1 MATGARDKYWSGQAL
16 PSVFKHTLLDKYVPP
31 FAGMTGSVGRRVVYL
46 DGYAGRG
53 RYADGTPASAEK
65 IMMVAQAQYESV
77 NLAWTCF
84 FVEQDAE
91 SARVLASVVGE
102 YAAKGVTAH
111 AHRGNVQDVL
121 DRVVASAVGCPLFL
135 FLDPCGLG
143 LPFDRMSGLLN
154 GERKK
159 GWPPTEFL
167 LNFSLEAVRRIGGH
181 ITASQPNEATLK
193 RMDTTVGGPWWREG
207 FAGGVTDAAVEAV
220 VAGFS
225 ERLST
230 ATGMDLV
237 PVPVRRAPTHKP
249 VYDLIFGTRAP
260 HGLWVFGDA
269 VARSTQAWWDTL
281 EEVEVDAQAEEDQ
294 GTLFTTTATVR
305 PVLETVE
312 EAALPVITDNLRS
325 LLHSYPA
332 GFRVVDHT
340 RLVFGEFYGQVREM
354 VVRKAVKELHRQGG
368 TATTGV
374 GGVKKTR
381 ELVVL
386 PPA

>member
-1 MATGARDKYWSGQAL
+1 MATGAGERYWSGQAL

-31 FAGMTGSVGRRVVYL
+31 FAGMTGSIGRRVVYL

-53 RYADGTPASAEK
+53 RYADGKPASAEK

-77 NLAWTCF
+77 GLAWTCF

-91 SARVLASVVGE
+91 SARVLAGVVGE

-111 AHRGNVQDVL
+111 AHRGDVQDVL
-121 DRVVASAVGCPLFL
+121 DRVLTSAVGCPLFL

-143 LPFDRMSGLLN
+143 LPFDRMKGLLN

-167 LNFSLEAVRRIGGH
+167 LNFSLEAVRRIAGH
-181 ITASQPNEATLK
+181 VTASQPNEATLR
-193 RMDTTVGGPWWREG
+193 RMDDTVGGPWWREH
-207 FAGGVTDAAVEAV
+207 FAGGVTDNAVEAV

-225 ERLST
+225 RRLST

-281 EEVEVDAQAEEDQ
+281 EEVEVDAQGEEDQ
-294 GTLFTTTATVR
+294 GSLFTATATVR

-325 LLHSYPA
+325 LLRSHPA

-340 RLVFGEFYGQVREM
+340 KAVFGDFYGQVRES
-354 VVRKAVKELHRQGG
+354 VVRKAVKALHQHGG
-368 TATTGV
+368 TASTGI
-374 GGVKKTR
+374 GGKTR
-381 ELVVL
+381 ELVVK
-386 PPA
+386 PPI

>member
-1 MATGARDKYWSGQAL
+1 MATGAREKYWSGQAL

-31 FAGMTGSVGRRVVYL
+31 FAGMTGSIGRRVVYL

-53 RYADGTPASAEK
+53 RYADGKPASAEK

-77 NLAWTCF
+77 GLAWTCF

-91 SARVLASVVGE
+91 SASVLAGVVGE

-111 AHRGNVQDVL
+111 AHRGDVQDVL

-181 ITASQPNEATLK
+181 VTASQPNAATLR
-193 RMDTTVGGPWWREG
+193 RMDDTVGGPWWREH
-207 FAGGVTDAAVEAV
+207 FVGGVTDNAVEAV

-225 ERLST
+225 KRLST

-281 EEVEVDAQAEEDQ
+281 EEVEVDAQAEQDQ
-294 GTLFTTTATVR
+294 GSLFTTTATVR

-325 LLHSYPA
+325 LLGSYPA

-340 RLVFGEFYGQVREM
+340 KAVFGAYYGQVRES
-354 VVRKAVKELHRQGG
+354 VVRKAVKALHQQGG
-368 TATTGV
+368 TASTGV
-374 GGVKKTR
+374 GGKTR
-381 ELVVL
+381 ELIVQ
-386 PPA
+386 PPT

>member
-1 MATGARDKYWSGQAL
+1 MASGAGEKYWSGQAL
-16 PSVFKHTLLDKYVPP
+16 PSIFKHTLLDKYVPQ
-31 FAGMTGSVGRRVVYL
+31 FAGMTGSIARRVVYL

-53 RYADGTPASAEK
+53 RYTDGKPASAEK
-65 IMMVAQAQYESV
+65 IMMVAQAQFERV
-77 NLAWTCF
+77 GLAWSCY
-84 FVEQDAE
+84 FVEQDPASAKVLEGVVAE
-91 SARVLASVVGE
+91 YVT
-102 YAAKGVTAH
+102 KGVTAH
-111 AHRGNVQDVL
+111 AHRGDVQDVL
-121 DRVVASAVGCPLFL
+121 DQVVASAVGCPLFV

-143 LPFDRMSGLLN
+143 LPFDRLSALMN
-154 GERKK
+154 GERRK

-167 LNFSLEAVRRIGGH
+167 LNFSLDAVRRIGGH
-181 ITASQPNEATLK
+181 VRGQSNEATLR
-193 RMDTTVGGPWWREG
+193 RMDDTVGGQWWRAY
-207 FAGGVTDAAVEAV
+207 FAAGVSDVAVEAV

-225 ERLST
+225 QRMRA

-249 VYDLIFGTRAP
+249 VYDLIFGTRGS

-281 EEVEVDAQAEEDQ
+281 EEVEADQDQ
-294 GTLFTTTATVR
+294 GALFPTTAAVR

-312 EAALPVITDNLRS
+312 ETALPVITSNLRS
-325 LLHSYPA
+325 LLRTYPT

-340 RLVFGEFYGQVREM
+340 RSVFGEFYGQVRELT
-354 VVRKAVKELHRQGG
+354 VRKAVKALHQQGG

-374 GGVKKTR
+374 GTKRTR

-386 PPA
+386 PPT